1 MITFRNKMVK
11 LIYNRYFLRF
21 AWLIACMVCLTSC
34 IDKHYDMDKIDATV
48 GVGGDN
54 FTLYG
59 NNSTNGI
66 PLEDIF
72 EIEGSVFVHVKDDGT
87 YELTGTNTTPFN
99 MSTSI
104 DPITISS
111 SITREKEIVINLKDF
126 SEKESSKVR
135 ARKVKKEVTIER
147 TVANL
152 EYETTNI
159 PEEISEL
166 RYVNTE
172 ATMHMRMTFNENV
185 VQVLKKLAEVKFTMP
200 TFIDV
205 ESIVFEGQPCTM
217 DETNTFTL
225 RDVVPP
231 SKGYAELDITL
242 KGMDLTKKDKNNYI
256 IFEKGKRLYAKGEVV
271 ISGTVK
277 LEDVNVFYLKEPYIF
292 SAMCSANI
300 SDTKITGCI
309 GKFDINY
316 DRDILGKLVVNRYP
330 VFLDDPDVRLKLY
343 DPHINLNYTNDL
355 PVDGLVTGRLVASDR
370 FRYEFAVMDVPPFV
384 MKGKGSGVISLRR
397 IPAESH
403 GDTTVVVIP
412 NITDVINILP
422 CKVELVD
429 VKITNAS
436 TGWTELKFGHQYS
449 SHTYYTLTNSLALA
463 EGAQIVHNDTLKQM
477 HDWVK
482 DLRFKEINE
491 NGVSKIDGYVQMD
504 ADVENKIPAYIKVT
518 AHGIDNKGDS
528 ISTDRLNFTMD
539 KVVPA
544 SKDGVT
550 PSECHITI
558 IGKATDNEVFKTLD
572 QIKFHMIGSANDEN
586 GQNPVTG
593 IPINALKQTV
603 RLKNIVIKKHGKLI
617 GDFN

>member
-1 MITFRNKMVK
+1 MFKYIDNK
-11 LIYNRYFLRF
+11 YSLRF
-21 AWLIACMVCLTSC
+21 AWMLAWIMGLTSC
-34 IDKHYDMDKIDATV
+34 IDNHYDIDKIDSTI
-48 GVGGDN
+48 GVGGDD
-54 FTLYG
+54 FSLYG
-59 NNSTNGI
+59 DNTTNEI

-72 EIEGSVFVHVKDDGT
+72 EIEGSSFVHVSKNGD

-111 SITREKEIVINLKDF
+111 SITKEKEIVINLKDF
-126 SEKESSKVR
+126 SEKESSNVR

-152 EYETTNI
+152 EYETTDI
-159 PEEISEL
+159 PDVINEL
-166 RYVNTE
+166 KYIYTD
-172 ATMHMRMTFNENV
+172 ATMHMRMTFNDNV
-185 VQVLKKLAEVKFTMP
+185 VQVLNKLAEVKFTMP

-205 ESIVFEGQPCTM
+205 ESIMFEGQPCTM

-231 SKGYAELDITL
+231 AKGYAELDIKL
-242 KGMDLTKKDKNNYI
+242 KGMDVMKKDNNNYI
-256 IFEKGKRLYAKGEVV
+256 LFEKGKRLYAKGEVV
-271 ISGTVK
+271 ISGTVR

-292 SAMCSANI
+292 SALCTASM
-300 SDTKITGCI
+300 SDTKITGCV
-309 GKFDINY
+309 GKFDISY

-330 VFLDDPDVRLKLY
+330 YFLDDPDVRLKLY

-355 PVDGLVTGRLVASDR
+355 PIDGLVTGRLVASDR
-370 FRYEFAVMDVPPFV
+370 FRYEFAVMDVPPFI
-384 MKGKGSGVISLRR
+384 MKGQGSGVISLRR

-403 GDTTVVVIP
+403 GDTTVIAIP

-436 TGWTELKFGHQYS
+436 KDWTELKFGHQYS
-449 SHTYYTLTNSLALA
+449 SNTYYVLNNSLALA

-482 DLRFKEINE
+482 DLRFMEIHE
-491 NGVSKIDGYVQMD
+491 NGKTRIDGYVQMD
-504 ADVENKIPAYIKVT
+504 ADVENKIPAYIKVS
-518 AHGIDNKGDS
+518 AHGIDYKGDS
-528 ISTDRLNFTMD
+528 ISTERLNFSID
-539 KVVPA
+539 KVIPA
-544 SKDGVT
+544 SKDGIT
-550 PSECHITI
+550 PSKCHVTI
-558 IGKATDNEVFKTLD
+558 IGKAADNDVFKVLD
-572 QIKFHMIGSANDEN
+572 QIRFHMIGSANDEN

-593 IPINALKQTV
+593 IPINAKNQTI
-603 RLKNIVIKKHGKLI
+603 RLTNIIIKKHGKVI